1 MDGAFFLRHL
11 SGSGWSPS
19 QKINFHSLYLFIFV
33 ANTIELETQKILE
46 ALQQVPDPKTGR
58 GIVEMNRVK
67 EVKVEG
73 KRINFSLHLPQLE
86 AAEKGALNAAC
97 NQVLM
102 EAFGDVDINIHFV
115 NVQNTSK
122 ATDSALPQVKNIIAV
137 GSGKGGVGKSTVAL
151 NLAVALQKSG
161 AKVGLIDA
169 DLYGPSIPTMIGM
182 PTAKPKI
189 ETLYGKHKIVP
200 IEAHGL
206 HIMSVGFIIEPQAAI
221 VLRGPRLGGI
231 IKQFLQDVLWPDLDY
246 LILDLPPGT
255 GDIQLTI
262 VQTVAVT
269 GAIMVTTPQQVAV
282 IDAIKA
288 GNMFRLPNVNVPILG
303 VVENMSWFT
312 PAELPDNKYY
322 LFGKGGGK
330 TLAKDMDTMLLGQIP
345 IVEGIREAGDEGKPA
360 FLANNDIINTA
371 FHNLA
376 RNMTAQLALRH
387 EMLSPTQKVEIK
399 N

>member
-1 MDGAFFLRHL
+1 M
-11 SGSGWSPS
+11 
-19 QKINFHSLYLFIFV
+19 QINQVNLDT
-33 ANTIELETQKILE
+33 AKILE
-46 ALQQVPDPKTGR
+46 QLQAVPDPKTGR
-58 GIVEMNRVK
+58 GIVEMNRVQ
-67 EVKVEG
+67 ELKVDG
-73 KRINFSLHLPQLE
+73 NRINFSLHIPQLE
-86 AAEKGALNAAC
+86 GSEKGALNAAC
-97 NQVLM
+97 NQVLSA
-102 EAFGDVDINIHFV
+102 AFGVVDVNIHFV
-115 NVQNTSK
+115 NVQNAGTAAQK
-122 ATDSALPQVKNIIAV
+122 TLPQVKNIIAV
-137 GSGKGGVGKSTVAL
+137 ASGKGGVGKSTVAL

-161 AKVGLIDA
+161 ARVGLVDA
-169 DLYGPSIPTMIGM
+169 DIYGPSIPTMIGM

-206 HIMSVGFIIEPQAAI
+206 YVMSVGFIIEPEAAI

-231 IKQFLQDVLWPDLDY
+231 IKQFLQDVMWPELDY

-262 VQTVAVT
+262 VQTVEVT

-312 PAELPDNKYY
+312 PAELPNNKYY

-330 TLAKDMDTMLLGQIP
+330 QLAKDMSTMLLGQIP
-345 IVEGIREAGDEGKPA
+345 IVEGIREAGDTGSPA
-360 FLANNDIINTA
+360 FLNNNEIINQA
-371 FHNLA
+371 FLNLS

-387 EMLSPTQKVEIK
+387 EMYSPTQKVEIK
-399 N
+399 T